1 MPIFFYFPVIM
12 GGAEQQ
18 ARRLARELASR
29 GHRVTIVT
37 GWWDRSMPQCE
48 SEQGVEVFRNSTL
61 WDLFDLVK
69 PLRMLKHYA
78 YELSLAWYLWR
89 RCRDYDVIHV
99 HQALHAAFV
108 ACLLGPLLKK
118 PVLVKLGCGGEFGDR
133 QLMQECRVSPL
144 GRQFWQVI
152 RRRCNVAVA
161 ISDEIREEL
170 AEDGFREGQIVTI
183 PNGIGVDAVAPK
195 LDYRIISSPR
205 ITSVGRLHP
214 QKGFEVLLEGL
225 ACLEGSPRC
234 SIFGDGPER
243 QALEELVAEKGLTQL
258 VSLPGIVHDLKERLP
273 EYDLFVLPSRAEGMS
288 NALMEA
294 MAAGLPCITTKVGGN
309 ADMIAP
315 EGADGGIAVGDF
327 LNCSN
332 GILVNPEDPA
342 ALGKAIVYLLNHESE
357 RRRMGLSGKEW
368 IEQHATI
375 SVVASRYLS
384 LYHRLLR
391 QTRHGTA
398 PC

>member
-18 ARRLARELASR
+18 ARRLARELVSC
-29 GHRVTIVT
+29 GNRVTIVT
-37 GWWDRSMPQCE
+37 GWWDRSTPQRE

-61 WDLFDLVK
+61 WDCFDAFK

-78 YELSLAWYLWR
+78 YEFSLAWYLWR
-89 RCRDYDVIHV
+89 RRREYDVIHV

-108 ACLLGPLLKK
+108 ACLLGPMLKK
-118 PVLVKLGCGGEFGDR
+118 PVLVKLGCGGDFGDL
-133 QLMQECRVSPL
+133 QLMQGCQVSPL

-161 ISDEIREEL
+161 ISDEIRAEL
-170 AEDGFREGQIVTI
+170 ENDGFREGQIVTI
-183 PNGIGVDAVAPK
+183 PNGIGVDSVAPK
-195 LDYRIISSPR
+195 LDYRLASPPR
-205 ITSVGRLHP
+205 IASVGRLHP

-225 ACLEGSPRC
+225 AYLDGLPRC
-234 SIFGDGPER
+234 SIFGEGPER
-243 QALEELVAEKGLTQL
+243 QVLEGLVAEKRLTER
-258 VSLPGIVHDLKERLP
+258 VSMPGVVHDLKERLP

-294 MAAGLPCITTKVGGN
+294 MAAGLPCVATKVGGN
-309 ADMIAP
+309 TDMIAP
-315 EGADGGIAVGDF
+315 EGADGCIAVGEF
-327 LNCSN
+327 MNCSN

-342 ALGKAIVYLLNHESE
+342 ALGKAIVYLLSHESE
-357 RRRMGLSGKEW
+357 RRRMGLSGKVW

-375 SVVASRYLS
+375 SVVASRYFS
-384 LYHRLLR
+384 LYHRLLL
-391 QTRHGTA
+391 QTSRGTA
-398 PC
+398 QC